1 MHIHIFISIQNRK
14 TIFKE
19 IQNFVHLNL
28 AIALSLALVVFVS
41 GIQTATENDVS
52 LQFTKN
58 HFEYVYL
65 NSRLLVP

>member
-28 AIALSLALVVFVS
+28 AIALSLALVVFVI

-52 LQFTKN
+52 YN
-58 HFEYVYL
+58 
-65 NSRLLVP
+65 